1 VGGQDLKT
9 TAITRPTCQ
18 VSQPINMIPPRRAIV
33 AGHICLDIIPDV
45 SAIEPGTFNAN
56 FRPGHLLEAG
66 AATLSTGGP
75 VSNTG
80 LALHK
85 LGVPVRLIAKVGDDS
100 FGHVVTRIID
110 AIDPELLSGMEL
122 DPQAI
127 TSYSVII
134 SPPHI
139 DRIFLH
145 CPGANHDFGSDDVST
160 AQLAQADLLHFG
172 YPPLMRRI
180 YSNGGRE
187 LAELMGRAQ
196 AIGVTTSIDLC
207 YPDPHSEAGRL
218 DWVALFRSVLPH
230 VDVFAPSLEELLF
243 MLRRKTF
250 DELTAR
256 GSVVDQATP
265 ELLHDISDEL
275 IGLGVKIVLIKLG
288 ARGAYLRTADVIAID
303 QLGRAA
309 PTDRAA
315 WADRELWTPCFEVD
329 VVGTTGSGDAT
340 IAGFLTALLRDA
352 SPATAMTMA
361 VAVGAC
367 NVEAADALSSVRS
380 WEDTTRRIAQGWARL
395 PMKIEAPGWQ
405 WNDQHQLWE
414 RGI

>member
-1 VGGQDLKT
+1 
-9 TAITRPTCQ
+9 
-18 VSQPINMIPPRRAIV
+18 MIPPRRAIV

-85 LGVPVRLIAKVGDDS
+85 LGVPVRLIAKVGADS

-127 TSYSVII
+127 TSYSIII

-160 AQLAQADLLHFG
+160 AQLAQTDLLHFG

-180 YSNGGRE
+180 YANGGRE
-187 LAELMGRAQ
+187 LADLLGRAQ
-196 AIGVTTSIDLC
+196 AIGVTTSLDLC
-207 YPDPHSEAGRL
+207 YPDPHSEAGQL
-218 DWVALFRSVLPH
+218 DWVALFRSVLSH

-243 MLRRKTF
+243 MLRRTTF

-265 ELLHDISDEL
+265 ALLHDLSDEL

-288 ARGAYLRTADVIAID
+288 ARGAYLRTASVNAID
-303 QLGRAA
+303 RLGRAA
-309 PTDRAA
+309 PSDRAA
-315 WADRELWTPCFEVD
+315 WADRELWAPCFEVK
-329 VVGTTGSGDAT
+329 VIGTTGSGDAT
-340 IAGFLTALLRDA
+340 IAGFLSALLRDA
-352 SPATAMTMA
+352 SPETAMTMA

-380 WEDTTRRIAQGWARL
+380 WEDTTQRIAQGWRHL
-395 PMKIEAPGWQ
+395 PVTLDAPGWFFDAQ
-405 WNDQHQLWE
+405 FDLW
-414 RGI
+414 RRDT

>member
-1 VGGQDLKT
+1 
-9 TAITRPTCQ
+9 
-18 VSQPINMIPPRRAIV
+18 MIPPRRAIV

-45 SAIEPGTFNAN
+45 SAIDPGTFNAN

-110 AIDPELLSGMEL
+110 AVDPELLSGMQL

-145 CPGANHDFGSDDVST
+145 CPGANHDFGSDDVNT
-160 AQLAQADLLHFG
+160 AQLAQTDLLHFG
-172 YPPLMRRI
+172 YPPIMRRI
-180 YSNGGRE
+180 YSSGGRE
-187 LAELMGRAQ
+187 LADLMGRARSV
-196 AIGVTTSIDLC
+196 GVTTSLDLC
-207 YPDPHSEAGRL
+207 YPDPHSEAGQL
-218 DWVALFRSVLPH
+218 DWVQLFRSVLPY

-243 MLRRKTF
+243 MLRRQTF
-250 DELTAR
+250 DDFSAR
-256 GSVVDQATP
+256 GSILEQATP
-265 ELLHDISDEL
+265 ELLHDLSDQL
-275 IGLGVKIVLIKLG
+275 IGMGVKIVLIKLG
-288 ARGAYLRTADVIAID
+288 ARGAYLRTANIQAID
-303 QLGRAA
+303 QLGRGA
-309 PTDRAA
+309 PSDRAA
-315 WADRELWTPCFEVD
+315 WANRELWAPCFKVD
-329 VVGTTGSGDAT
+329 VIGTTGSGDAT

-352 SPATAMTMA
+352 APETAMTLA

-367 NVEAADALSSVRS
+367 NVEAADALSGVRS
-380 WEDTTRRIAQGWARL
+380 WDATTHRIAQGWARL
-395 PMKIEAPGWQ
+395 PVNINAPGWQ
-405 WNDQHQLWE
+405 WNEQHQLWNRE
-414 RGI
+414 INVSASPTGAKQSPQ

>member
-1 VGGQDLKT
+1 ML
-9 TAITRPTCQ
+9 
-18 VSQPINMIPPRRAIV
+18 PPRRAIV

-45 SAIEPGTFNAN
+45 SAIEPGVFNAN

-80 LALHK
+80 LALHR
-85 LGVPVRLIAKVGDDS
+85 LGVPVRLIARVGDDA
-100 FGHVVTRIID
+100 FGHVVTRIIN
-110 AIDPELLSGMEL
+110 AIDPALLSGMKL
-122 DPQAI
+122 NPQAI

-134 SPPHI
+134 SPPHT

-145 CPGANHDFGSDDVST
+145 CPGANHDFGSGDVSGD
-160 AQLAQADLLHFG
+160 QLAQADLLHFG
-172 YPPLMRRI
+172 YPPVMRRI

-187 LAELMGRAQ
+187 LADLMRCAKTQGL
-196 AIGVTTSIDLC
+196 TTSLDLC
-207 YPDPHSEAGRL
+207 YPDPHSEAGQL

-243 MLRRKTF
+243 MLRRQTYA
-250 DELTAR
+250 DLSSQ
-256 GSVVDQATP
+256 GSVVEQATP
-265 ELLHDISDEL
+265 ELLHDISTEL
-275 IGLGVKIVLIKLG
+275 IDLGVRIVLIKVG
-288 ARGAYLRTADVIAID
+288 ARGAYLRTAGVTTID

-315 WADRELWTPCFEVD
+315 WADRELWAPCFKVE

-340 IAGFLTALLRDA
+340 IAGFLSALVRN
-352 SPATAMTMA
+352 ATPLEAMTMA

-367 NVEAADALSSVRS
+367 NVEAADALSSIRS
-380 WEDTTRRIAQGWARL
+380 WEGTRQRIAHGWARL
-395 PMKIEAPGWQ
+395 PLSIDAPGWH
-405 WNDQHQLWE
+405 WNSQDQVWE
-414 RGI
+414 HEANA

>member
-1 VGGQDLKT
+1 
-9 TAITRPTCQ
+9 
-18 VSQPINMIPPRRAIV
+18 MISPRRAIV

-45 SAIEPGTFNAN
+45 SDIEPGIFNAN
-56 FRPGHLLEAG
+56 FRPGHLLEARS
-66 AATLSTGGP
+66 ATLSTGGP

-100 FGHVVTRIID
+100 FGRVIERIVN
-110 AIDPELLSGMEL
+110 AIDPALLAGMQF

-127 TSYSVII
+127 TSYTIII

-145 CPGANHDFGSDDVST
+145 CPGANHEFGSADVSDD
-160 AQLAQADLLHFG
+160 QLAQADLLHFG
-172 YPPLMRRI
+172 YPPVMRRI
-180 YSNGGRE
+180 YSNAGRE
-187 LAELMGRAQ
+187 LADLMRRAKT
-196 AIGVTTSIDLC
+196 IGLTTSLDLC

-243 MLRRKTF
+243 TLRRQTL
-250 DELTAR
+250 DELSAR

-265 ELLHDISDEL
+265 ELLRDIGSEL
-275 IGLGVKIVLIKLG
+275 IAMGVKIALIKLG
-288 ARGAYLRTADVIAID
+288 ARGAYLRTAGRNAID

-309 PTDRAA
+309 PADRAA
-315 WADRELWTPCFEVD
+315 WADRELWAPCFDVEVI
-329 VVGTTGSGDAT
+329 GTTGSGDAT
-340 IAGFLTALLRDA
+340 IAGFLSALLRDA
-352 SPATAMTMA
+352 PPETAMTMA

-367 NVEAADALSSVRS
+367 NVEAPDALSGLRS
-380 WEDTTRRIAQGWARL
+380 WEDTQQRIADGWPRL
-395 PMKIEAPGWQ
+395 PVALEAPGWIFDSQ
-405 WNDQHQLWE
+405 TALW
-414 RGI
+414 RHDL

>member
-1 VGGQDLKT
+1 
-9 TAITRPTCQ
+9 
-18 VSQPINMIPPRRAIV
+18 MIPPRRAIV

-45 SAIEPGTFNAN
+45 SAIEPGIFNAN

-80 LALHK
+80 LALHR
-85 LGVPVRLIAKVGDDS
+85 LGVPVKLIAKVGDDS
-100 FGHVVTRIID
+100 FGHVIERIVN
-110 AIDPELLSGMEL
+110 AIEPNLLTGMKF
-122 DPQAI
+122 DPQAT
-127 TSYSVII
+127 TSYTII
-134 SPPHI
+134 VSPPHI

-145 CPGANHDFGSDDVST
+145 CPGANHDFGSADVS
-160 AQLAQADLLHFG
+160 ADQLAQADLLHFG

-187 LAELMGRAQ
+187 LADLMCRAKAQ
-196 AIGVTTSIDLC
+196 GLTTSLDLC
-207 YPDPHSEAGRL
+207 YPDPHSEAGQL

-243 MLRRKTF
+243 MLRRQTL
-250 DELTAR
+250 DDLAAR

-265 ELLHDISDEL
+265 ELLRDISTQL
-275 IGLGVKIVLIKLG
+275 MGMGTKIMLIKLG
-288 ARGAYLRTADVIAID
+288 ARGAYLRTAGMDAAELI
-303 QLGRAA
+303 GRAA

-315 WADRELWTPCFEVD
+315 WANRELWAPCFDVE

-340 IAGFLTALLRDA
+340 IAGFLSALLRD
-352 SPATAMTMA
+352 STPEDAMTMA

-367 NVEAADALSSVRS
+367 NVEAPDALSGLRS
-380 WEDTTRRIAQGWARL
+380 WEDTTRRIAQGWPRL
-395 PMKIEAPGWQ
+395 PVALDAPGWVWDTQ
-405 WNDQHQLWE
+405 FHLW
-414 RGI
+414 RPA

>member
-1 VGGQDLKT
+1 
-9 TAITRPTCQ
+9 
-18 VSQPINMIPPRRAIV
+18 MIPPRHAIV

-45 SAIEPGTFNAN
+45 STIAPGIFNAN

-80 LALHK
+80 LALHR
-85 LGVPVRLIAKVGDDS
+85 LGVPVRLSAKIGDDA
-100 FGHVVTRIID
+100 FGHVIERIVN
-110 AIDPELLSGMEL
+110 AIEPDLLAGMKL
-122 DPQAI
+122 DPQATTAYTI
-127 TSYSVII
+127 II

-145 CPGANHDFGSDDVST
+145 CPSANHNFGSADVST
-160 AQLAQADLLHFG
+160 DQLAQADLLHFG

-180 YSNGGRE
+180 YSDNGRE
-187 LAELMGRAQ
+187 LVDLLCRAK
-196 AIGVTTSIDLC
+196 AGGLTTSLDMC

-218 DWVALFRSVLPH
+218 DWVAFFRSVLPH

-243 MLRRKTF
+243 MLRRQTL
-250 DELTAR
+250 DQLAAS

-265 ELLHDISDEL
+265 DLLHDISDEL
-275 IGLGVKIVLIKLG
+275 IGMGVKIVLIKLG
-288 ARGAYLRTADVIAID
+288 ARGAYLRTASKVAID

-315 WADRELWTPCFEVD
+315 WADRELWAPCFDVEVI
-329 VVGTTGSGDAT
+329 GTTGSGDAT
-340 IAGFLTALLRDA
+340 IAGFLSALLRDA
-352 SPATAMTMA
+352 SPEEAMTMA

-367 NVEAADALSSVRS
+367 NVEAPDALSGLRS
-380 WEDTTRRIAQGWARL
+380 WEETTQRIGQGWRRL
-395 PMKIEAPGWQ
+395 PVTLDASGWIYDAQ
-405 WNDQHQLWE
+405 FDLW
-414 RGI
+414 RHDA

>member
-1 VGGQDLKT
+1 
-9 TAITRPTCQ
+9 
-18 VSQPINMIPPRRAIV
+18 MIPPRRAIV

-66 AATLSTGGP
+66 VATLSTGGP

-122 DPQAI
+122 DPQSI

-160 AQLAQADLLHFG
+160 TQLAQTDLLHFG

-180 YSNGGRE
+180 YSNGGHE
-187 LAELMGRAQ
+187 LADLMCRAK
-196 AIGVTTSIDLC
+196 AIGVTTSLDLC
-207 YPDPHSEAGRL
+207 YPDPHSEAGQL
-218 DWVALFRSVLPH
+218 DWVQLFRSVLPH

-250 DELTAR
+250 NDFSAR
-256 GSVVDQATP
+256 GGILEQATP
-265 ELLHDISDEL
+265 ELLHDISAEL

-288 ARGAYLRTADVIAID
+288 ARGAYLRTANVTALD

-315 WADRELWTPCFEVD
+315 WADRELWTPCFKVD
-329 VVGTTGSGDAT
+329 VIGTTGSGDAT
-340 IAGFLTALLRDA
+340 IAGFLTALLRAA
-352 SPATAMTMA
+352 SPETAMTMA

-367 NVEAADALSSVRS
+367 NVEAADALSGVRS
-380 WEDTTRRIAQGWARL
+380 WEATTRRIAQGWARL
-395 PMKIEAPGWQ
+395 PVKIEAPGWQ
-405 WNDQHQLWE
+405 WNDLPQLWE
-414 RGI
+414 RES

>member
-1 VGGQDLKT
+1 MT
-9 TAITRPTCQ
+9 TLHTAL
-18 VSQPINMIPPRRAIV
+18 V

-45 SAIEPGTFNAN
+45 SDIDPGIFNAN
-56 FRPGHLLEAG
+56 FRPGHMLEAG

-85 LGVPVRLIAKVGDDS
+85 LGVPVRLIAKVGDDA
-100 FGHVVTRIID
+100 FGHVIERIVN
-110 AIDPELLSGMEL
+110 AIDPTLLAGMKL

-127 TSYSVII
+127 TSYTLII

-145 CPGANHDFGSDDVST
+145 CPGANHEFGSSDVGDD
-160 AQLAQADLLHFG
+160 QLAQADLLHFG
-172 YPPLMRRI
+172 YPPVMRRI
-180 YSNGGRE
+180 YRNNGRE
-187 LAELMGRAQ
+187 LADLLGRAK
-196 AIGVTTSIDLC
+196 AIGLTTSLDLC
-207 YPDPHSEAGRL
+207 YPDPHAEAGRL
-218 DWVALFRSVLPH
+218 DWLAFFRSVLPH

-243 MLRRKTF
+243 MLRRQTL
-250 DELTAR
+250 DNLSAR

-275 IGLGVKIVLIKLG
+275 IGLGAKIILIKLG
-288 ARGAYLRTADVIAID
+288 ARGAYLRTAGITAID
-303 QLGRAA
+303 QLGRAV

-315 WADRELWTPCFEVD
+315 WANREMWAPCFDVE

-340 IAGFLTALLRDA
+340 IAGFLSALLRDA
-352 SPATAMTMA
+352 SLEEAMAMA

-367 NVEAADALSSVRS
+367 NVEAPDALSGLRS
-380 WEDTTRRIAQGWARL
+380 WEATQQRIAQGWARL
-395 PMKIEAPGWQ
+395 PVALDAPGWTY
-405 WNDQHQLWE
+405 DVRCDLW
-414 RGI
+414 RHDV

>member
-1 VGGQDLKT
+1 
-9 TAITRPTCQ
+9 
-18 VSQPINMIPPRRAIV
+18 MIPPRRAIV

-66 AATLSTGGP
+66 SATLSTGGP

-100 FGHVVTRIID
+100 FGHVVTRIIN
-110 AIDPELLSGMEL
+110 AVDPKLLSGMEL

-127 TSYSVII
+127 TSYSIII

-145 CPGANHDFGSDDVST
+145 CPGANHDFGSVDVNT
-160 AQLAQADLLHFG
+160 EQLAQTDLLHFG

-180 YSNGGRE
+180 YSNDGRE
-187 LAELMGRAQ
+187 LADLMHRAKTL
-196 AIGVTTSIDLC
+196 GVTTSLDLC
-207 YPDPHSEAGRL
+207 YPDPHSEAGQL
-218 DWVALFRSVLPH
+218 DWVALFRSALPH

-243 MLRRKTF
+243 MLRRQTF
-250 DELTAR
+250 NDLSAR
-256 GSVVDQATP
+256 GSIVEQATP
-265 ELLHDISDEL
+265 ELLHDISAEL
-275 IGLGVKIVLIKLG
+275 IALGVKIVLIKLG
-288 ARGAYLRTADVIAID
+288 ARGAYLRTADINAIN

-309 PTDRAA
+309 PSDRAA
-315 WADRELWTPCFEVD
+315 WANREVWAPCFQVE

-340 IAGFLTALLRDA
+340 IAGFLSALLREA
-352 SPATAMTMA
+352 SPVEAMTMA

-380 WEDTTRRIAQGWARL
+380 WDDTTQRIEQGWARL
-395 PMKIEAPGWQ
+395 PVKVKAPGWQ
-405 WNDQHQLWE
+405 WNDQSQLWG
-414 RGI
+414 RYR

>member
-1 VGGQDLKT
+1 
-9 TAITRPTCQ
+9 
-18 VSQPINMIPPRRAIV
+18 MIPPRRAIV

-45 SAIEPGTFNAN
+45 NAIDPDTYNAN

-80 LALHK
+80 LSLHK
-85 LGVPVRLIAKVGDDS
+85 LGVPVRLIAKVGDDA

-110 AIDPELLSGMEL
+110 AIDPDLLSGMEL

-127 TSYSVII
+127 TSYSIII

-145 CPGANHDFGSDDVST
+145 CPGANHEFGSADVKDD
-160 AQLAQADLLHFG
+160 QLAQADLLHFG
-172 YPPLMRRI
+172 YPPVMRRI

-187 LAELMGRAQ
+187 LADLMGRAKT
-196 AIGVTTSIDLC
+196 IGLTTSLDLC
-207 YPDPHSEAGRL
+207 YPDPHSEAGQL
-218 DWVALFRSVLPH
+218 DWPAFFRSVLPH

-243 MLRRKTF
+243 MLRRSTF
-250 DELTAR
+250 HELTAR
-256 GSVVDQATP
+256 GSIIVQATP
-265 ELLHDISDEL
+265 ELLHDLSDEL
-275 IGLGVKIVLIKLG
+275 INLGVKIVLIKLG
-288 ARGAYLRTADVIAID
+288 ARGAYLRTANKASIE

-309 PTDRAA
+309 PTDRAM
-315 WADRELWTPCFEVD
+315 WADRELWAPCFAVD
-329 VVGTTGSGDAT
+329 VIGTTGSGDAT
-340 IAGFLTALLRDA
+340 IAGFLSALLREA
-352 SPATAMTMA
+352 TPAEAMTLA

-380 WEDTTRRIAQGWARL
+380 WEDTRQRIDQGWTRL
-395 PMKIEAPGWQ
+395 PLKIAAPGWQ
-405 WNDQHQLWE
+405 WNNQTQLWE
-414 RGI
+414 HSA

>member
-1 VGGQDLKT
+1 
-9 TAITRPTCQ
+9 
-18 VSQPINMIPPRRAIV
+18 MIPPRRAIV

-85 LGVPVRLIAKVGDDS
+85 LGVPVRLIAKVGADS

-127 TSYSVII
+127 TSYSIII

-145 CPGANHDFGSDDVST
+145 CPGANHDFGSDDVGT
-160 AQLAQADLLHFG
+160 AQLAQTDLLHFG

-180 YSNGGRE
+180 YANGGRE
-187 LAELMGRAQ
+187 LADLLGRAQ
-196 AIGVTTSIDLC
+196 AIGVTTSLDLC
-207 YPDPHSEAGRL
+207 YPDPHSEAGQL
-218 DWVALFRSVLPH
+218 DWVALFRSVLSH

-243 MLRRKTF
+243 MLRRTTF

-265 ELLHDISDEL
+265 ALLHDLSDEL

-288 ARGAYLRTADVIAID
+288 ARGAYLRTASVSAID
-303 QLGRAA
+303 RLGRAA
-309 PTDRAA
+309 PSDRAA
-315 WADRELWTPCFEVD
+315 WADRELWAPCFEVK
-329 VVGTTGSGDAT
+329 VIGTTGSGDAT
-340 IAGFLTALLRDA
+340 IAGFLSALLRDA
-352 SPATAMTMA
+352 SPGETMTLA

-367 NVEAADALSSVRS
+367 NVEATDALSSVRS
-380 WEDTTRRIAQGWARL
+380 WEDTTQRIAQGWRRL
-395 PMKIEAPGWQ
+395 LVTLDAPGWFFDPQ
-405 WNDQHQLWE
+405 FDLW
-414 RGI
+414 RRDT

>member
-1 VGGQDLKT
+1 
-9 TAITRPTCQ
+9 
-18 VSQPINMIPPRRAIV
+18 MIPPRRAIV

-66 AATLSTGGP
+66 SATLSTGGP

-80 LALHK
+80 LALQK

-100 FGHVVTRIID
+100 FGHVVTRIIN
-110 AIDPELLSGMEL
+110 AVDPDLLSGMEL

-127 TSYSVII
+127 TSYSIII

-145 CPGANHDFGSDDVST
+145 CPGANHDFGSADVNT
-160 AQLAQADLLHFG
+160 EQLVQTDLLHFG

-187 LAELMGRAQ
+187 LADLMCRAK
-196 AIGVTTSIDLC
+196 ASGVTTSIDLC
-207 YPDPHSEAGRL
+207 YPDPHSEAGQL

-243 MLRRKTF
+243 MLRRQTF
-250 DELTAR
+250 DDLSAR
-256 GSVVDQATP
+256 GSVVEQATP

-275 IGLGVKIVLIKLG
+275 IGMGVKVVLIKLG
-288 ARGAYLRTADVIAID
+288 ARGAYLRTAEVKAIE

-309 PTDRAA
+309 PSDRAA
-315 WADRELWTPCFEVD
+315 WADRELWAPCFQVE

-340 IAGFLTALLRDA
+340 IAGFLSALLRDA
-352 SPATAMTMA
+352 SPETAMTLA

-367 NVEAADALSSVRS
+367 NVEAPDALSGLRS
-380 WEDTTRRIAQGWARL
+380 WEKTTQRIAQGWQRL
-395 PMKIEAPGWQ
+395 PVTLDAPGWIFDAHF
-405 WNDQHQLWE
+405 NLW
-414 RGI
+414 RHDA